1 MKFAHMSFDAFI
13 QELASESPA
22 PGGGSAAAMAGAMAA
37 ALCGMV
43 SRLTVGK
50 EKYREAWAEMED
62 MKRQADALA
71 ARLQDLADEDTEAF
85 RAVMTARRLPK
96 GTDVERAARER
107 AIQEAVLRSA
117 EAPLETLKAAR
128 AVARLAVVAVER
140 GNPNCVTDAGSAAQ
154 MAKTAAMAAAYNVR
168 VNLPG
173 IKDAVLRGRIASE
186 ASDTLNETR
195 QSVERLERAVESRL
209 ETA

>member
-1 MKFAHMSFDAFI
+1 MTFAHMSFDAFM

-22 PGGGSAAAMAGAMAA
+22 PGGGSAAAMTGAMAA

-43 SRLTVGK
+43 ARLTAGK
-50 EKYREAWAEMED
+50 EKYRETWAAMED
-62 MKRQADALA
+62 MKREADALA
-71 ARLQDLADEDTEAF
+71 ARLLGLADEDTEAF
-85 RAVMTARRLPK
+85 RAVMSARKLPK
-96 GTDVERAARER
+96 GTDAERAARER

-117 EAPLETLKAAR
+117 EVPLETLKSARSIAMLAAI
-128 AVARLAVVAVER
+128 AVER

-154 MAKTAAMAAAYNVR
+154 MAKAAAMGAAYNVR

-173 IKDAVLRGRIASE
+173 VKDPDLRARIASE
-186 ASDTLNETR
+186 TSDALNEVR
-195 QSVERLERAVESRL
+195 QAVERLERTVESRL